1 MQTTRVPSQDQ
12 KIHKSICVSTGSPH
26 KLPVRV
32 KKNLENCAVTRM
44 MKENYC
50 QTDYTVKKNCVSYCV
65 PPSLNTYGTNA
76 NLPNEIQLR
85 VHKFQ
90 TDNTLSVL
98 KPGLDHGGL
107 SPETPAFL

>member
-1 MQTTRVPSQDQ
+1 
-12 KIHKSICVSTGSPH
+12 
-26 KLPVRV
+26 
-32 KKNLENCAVTRM
+32 M

-50 QTDYTVKKNCVSYCV
+50 QTDYIVKKNGVSYCV

-90 TDNTLSVL
+90 TDNTLSL
-98 KPGLDHGGL
+98 LNPGLDHGVLFFLKLQLFCGGCL
-107 SPETPAFL
+107 SPKGASIINNGQATKTGRTRLEANKLQQYN

>member
-1 MQTTRVPSQDQ
+1 MCFHRL
-12 KIHKSICVSTGSPH
+12 STQIACQG
-26 KLPVRV
+26 K
-32 KKNLENCAVTRM
+32 KKNLENCAVTMM

-50 QTDYTVKKNCVSYCV
+50 QTDYVVKKNCVSYCV

-90 TDNTLSVL
+90 TDNTLSL
-98 KPGLDHGGL
+98 LNPGLDHGVHF
-107 SPETPAFL
+107 PETPAFLWRLFIP

>member
-1 MQTTRVPSQDQ
+1 MCFHRL
-12 KIHKSICVSTGSPH
+12 STQIACQG
-26 KLPVRV
+26 

-98 KPGLDHGGL
+98 KPGLDHGVL